1 MTRSRADDC
10 QTQKVNLD
18 GQMLIKP
25 VLMSLS
31 NNPCSDPKSPFA
43 APYAPRLMKT

>member
-18 GQMLIKP
+18 GQMLIKS

-31 NNPCSDPKSPFA
+31 NNPA
-43 APYAPRLMKT
+43 QIRRARLPRPTLLG